1 MPLYLP
7 VPNHVRRYPKYIL
20 SALLTAKHLLLCGFF
35 FSSCT
40 FEETANETDERKALL
55 TPPQAFA
62 NPKNDDEYFF
72 NYRLAEFAPSTE
84 PFIKET

>member
-1 MPLYLP
+1 MKPITATC
-7 VPNHVRRYPKYIL
+7 IL
-20 SALLTAKHLLLCGFF
+20 LICFF
-35 FSSCT
+35 VSSCVIK
-40 FEETANETDERKALL
+40 EDERTFNGEKALL